1 MTWWADANAR
11 ARGLAGH
18 LLDAPAW
25 RRLFG
30 APDLP
35 GLCREL
41 QRSGYPVEPG
51 VDARTAE
58 RAVEQ
63 VRFQRQ
69 DLLVR
74 WLGSRAQKLR
84 IVLEADDRRAIRTL
98 LRGAATDLGPEER
111 LATVPLTC
119 GVSEDMLRATTASSS
134 PEGCVEVL
142 AELGQPLALRTMEEH
157 HTLTENWPG
166 LTPLLALEL
175 ALAHAWA
182 ARVREEIGRRDS
194 HLREYAG
201 LVVDLENAWGALE
214 PAAGDGP
221 PAEAVFVKGGA
232 TLSLESFSDARDAG
246 SRDEARELLG
256 RVLPGAVGELFADAT
271 VPSTLLE
278 RGALELAVRHE
289 ERALRR
295 EPLGPAPLLAFLLRL
310 RLESRDLR
318 GLLWAR
324 ALGAPPGAT
333 GIT

>member
-1 MTWWADANAR
+1 MTWWADASAR

-18 LLDAPAW
+18 LLDVPAW
-25 RRLFG
+25 RRVYG

-58 RAVEQ
+58 RTVEQ

-69 DLLVR
+69 ELLVR
-74 WLGSRAQKLR
+74 WLGPRSRKLR
-84 IVLEADDRRAIRTL
+84 IVLEADDRRAIRAL
-98 LRGAATDLGPEER
+98 LRGAATDLGPEDR
-111 LATVPLTC
+111 LATVPPTC
-119 GVSEDMLRATTASSS
+119 GVSEDMLREATASSS

-142 AELGQPLALRTMEEH
+142 AELGQSLVLRTVEEH
-157 HTLTENWPG
+157 RTLTEKSPD
-166 LTPLLALEL
+166 LTPLLAWEL
-175 ALAHAWA
+175 ALGHAWA
-182 ARVREEIGRRDS
+182 ARAIDGIGRRDS
-194 HLREYAG
+194 HLREHVG
-201 LVVDLENAWGALE
+201 LFVDLENAWGALE
-214 PAAGDGP
+214 PAADDAP
-221 PAEAVFVKGGA
+221 PPEAVFVKGGA
-232 TLSLESFSDARDAG
+232 TLSFEVFSDARG
-246 SRDEARELLG
+246 TGGRDEARTLLG
-256 RVLPGAVGELFADAT
+256 RVLPGAVGELFADPT

-310 RLESRDLR
+310 RLESRDLC